1 MPSGTQV
8 CTAYPGDVSP
18 SAALAVAVGVLF
30 ENADLGVGV
39 DLPVDVC
46 QFPNR

>member
-18 SAALAVAVGVLF
+18 SAALAVGVLV